1 MRIQVKDF
9 MSSPVATAVG
19 KNTIKEIRALMK
31 RKGIHS
37 VPIIRYTKKLPEA
50 EVKIRGIVT
59 GSDLNKD
66 IDERVVAEEIMTPK
80 VHIIHKNS
88 SAQSAAKM
96 MLKYK
101 VHHLVVM
108 DEGKIIGMIS
118 SLDFV
123 KLVAEHTLGD

>member
-19 KNTIKEIRALMK
+19 KNTVKEIRALMK
-31 RKGIHS
+31 RKRIHA
-37 VPIIRYTKKLPEA
+37 VPIIRYSKKLPDI
-50 EVKIRGIVT
+50 EVMIRGIIT

-66 IDERVVAEEIMTPK
+66 IDGKAVAEDIMTSN
-80 VHIIHKNS
+80 IHVIHMNS
-88 SAQSAAKM
+88 SAQAAAKM
-96 MLKYK
+96 MLKHK

-123 KLVAEHTLGD
+123 KLVAKHSLGE